1 MQLPTRQRLDRL
13 RRSFG
18 DLLID
23 ELILELEEMNV
34 LDRNPPPPSVAVE
47 GDDTHFI
54 ECVYDTRTES
64 MHPVVTGSRGGKYFY
79 AINGIRQYLKGKHT
93 EMVDPDTTPIVD
105 LDPALRIT
113 EIKPKK

>member
-1 MQLPTRQRLDRL
+1 MQLPTRQRLDTL

-23 ELILELEEMNV
+23 ELIIELEEMNI
-34 LDRNPPPPSVAVE
+34 LNRNPPVAVE
-47 GDDTHFI
+47 GDGTHFI
-54 ECVYDTRTES
+54 ECIYDTRTES

-93 EMVDPDTTPIVD
+93 EMVDPDTTPIID